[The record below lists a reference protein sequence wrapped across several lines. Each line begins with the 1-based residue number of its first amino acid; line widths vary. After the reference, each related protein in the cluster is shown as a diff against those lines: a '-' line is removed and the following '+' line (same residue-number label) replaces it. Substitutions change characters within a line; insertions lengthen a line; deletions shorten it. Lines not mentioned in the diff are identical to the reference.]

1 MKILS
6 SDINSESKR
15 EGLKYITTMV
25 FEIIKQNEGVTYQYI
40 CENISLKNKKTLHRR
55 IYDVLNVMK
64 AVQIIE
70 KKNKKYFLNSNSET
84 ISKKKEEI
92 NKLKDMKE
100 ILTWLVNKNKNNDN
114 TLKDKLYLPFMIIK
128 TNQNAII
135 HCNTNE
141 ERSIFTFE
149 STAEIELIEDLEILK
164 EIFYAE
170 KNLNND
176 SKFQNEKNFP
186 FYF

>member
-1 MKILS
+1 
-6 SDINSESKR
+6 
-15 EGLKYITTMV
+15 
-25 FEIIKQNEGVTYQYI
+25 
-40 CENISLKNKKTLHRR
+40 
-55 IYDVLNVMK
+55 
-64 AVQIIE
+64 
-70 KKNKKYFLNSNSET
+70 
-84 ISKKKEEI
+84 
-92 NKLKDMKE
+92 MKE

>member
-64 AVQIIE
+64 A
-70 KKNKKYFLNSNSET
+70 
-84 ISKKKEEI
+84 EI

>member
-84 ISKKKEEI
+84 ISKKKEE
-92 NKLKDMKE
+92 N
-100 ILTWLVNKNKNNDN
+100 
-114 TLKDKLYLPFMIIK
+114 
-128 TNQNAII
+128 
-135 HCNTNE
+135 
-141 ERSIFTFE
+141 
-149 STAEIELIEDLEILK
+149 
-164 EIFYAE
+164 
-170 KNLNND
+170 
-176 SKFQNEKNFP
+176 
-186 FYF
+186 